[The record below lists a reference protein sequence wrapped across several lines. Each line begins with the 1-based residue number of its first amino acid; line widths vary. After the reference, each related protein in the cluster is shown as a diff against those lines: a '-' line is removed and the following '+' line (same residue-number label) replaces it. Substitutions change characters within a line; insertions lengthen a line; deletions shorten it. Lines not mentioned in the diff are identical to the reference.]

1 MVGIAQYTDA
11 NGNQWNKTVP
21 ITKGTKFN
29 TSVTANTNIFAAS
42 LSPTVSPTVFRIYCC
57 FDAVGMVKIQRTFS
71 AVTVA
76 ETLNLG
82 ASLLANVSYMFD
94 FLVDPSETINI
105 QYTANA
111 TALKI
116 SVVEIAGDA

>member
-1 MVGIAQYTDA
+1 
-11 NGNQWNKTVP
+11 
-21 ITKGTKFN
+21 
-29 TSVTANTNIFAAS
+29 
-42 LSPTVSPTVFRIYCC
+42 
-57 FDAVGMVKIQRTFS
+57 MVKIQRTFS

-94 FLVDPSETINI
+94 FLVDPGETINI